1 MSKTCI
7 AIYDMDKTVTRRA
20 TYNGFLLHMA
30 MRKAPWRLMFAPM
43 LTVGLFLYGTK
54 IWSRGRLKEFSQ
66 RIFVGRKV
74 HSSDL
79 TEYLESH
86 TEKVLAENIYAPA
99 RERIA
104 QEKAQG
110 FVHILATASYSLYVE
125 PIAARLG
132 FEHVIATELTI
143 NNAGDVLARING
155 ENCYDRAKI
164 DRLKV
169 WFSDQ
174 GLERDQCFVR
184 AYSDHVSDTPLL
196 EFADEAYATN
206 PHEPLR
212 KLAADRGW
220 KIIDWRQD
228 RN

>member
-1 MSKTCI
+1 MSKTYI
-7 AIYDMDKTVTRRA
+7 AIYDMDKTVTKRA

-30 MRKAPWRLMFAPM
+30 MRRAPWRLVLAP
-43 LTVGLFLYGTK
+43 LLPIALILYSTK
-54 IWSRGRLKEFSQ
+54 IWSRAQLKEFSQ
-66 RIFVGRKV
+66 RIFIGRKV
-74 HSSDL
+74 HCSDL

-86 TEKVLAENIYAPA
+86 AERVLADNIYASA

-110 FVHILATASYSLYVE
+110 FVHILATASYGLYVE

-143 NNAGDVLARING
+143 NVAGDVLARIDG
-155 ENCYDRAKI
+155 ENCYDLAKI
-164 DRLKV
+164 DRLCA

-184 AYSDHVSDTPLL
+184 AYSDHVSDVPLL

-212 KLAADRGW
+212 KLAFARSW
-220 KIIDWRQD
+220 KVIDWR
-228 RN
+228 